1 METMEAM
8 SKQAQGYEGRAE
20 SGGGAQAQAAGGK
33 VALSPLVQLPHGVP
47 GETHLGPRGLAGAT

>member
-8 SKQAQGYEGRAE
+8 SKQAQGYEGRADS
-20 SGGGAQAQAAGGK
+20 SGGHSGGAAGK

-47 GETHLGPRGLAGAT
+47 GGAHLGPKGLAGAQ

>member
-20 SGGGAQAQAAGGK
+20 SGGGAAK
-33 VALSPLVQLPHGVP
+33 VAMSPLVQLPHGVP
-47 GETHLGPRGLAGAT
+47 GGASLGPRGLTQ